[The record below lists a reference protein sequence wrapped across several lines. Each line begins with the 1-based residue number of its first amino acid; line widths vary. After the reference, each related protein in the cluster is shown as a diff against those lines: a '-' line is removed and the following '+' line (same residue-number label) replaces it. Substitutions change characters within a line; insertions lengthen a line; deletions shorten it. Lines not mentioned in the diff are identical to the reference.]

1 MQRRFAR
8 PRLSIFVAPLILVLA
23 LAFGAALAQDGDG
36 KSGFVRY
43 LESSLSTPDR
53 KVSLDGV
60 EDIFSWHPKIA
71 SITVSDSAGKW
82 LELDGV
88 ELVWTRAS
96 LLSRRL
102 DIEVLR
108 AAKVLVLRRP
118 VAPSPTAASSG
129 GMSGPPI

>member
-8 PRLSIFVAPLILVLA
+8 TRLSVFVAALILVLA
-23 LAFGAALAQDGDG
+23 LAFGAALAEDGDG
-36 KSGFVRY
+36 KSGFVQF
-43 LESSLSTPDR
+43 LERSLSTPDR

-71 SITVSDSAGKW
+71 KISVADSAGRW

-88 ELVWTRAS
+88 ELVWTRAA

-102 DIEVLR
+102 DI
-108 AAKVLVLRRP
+108 
-118 VAPSPTAASSG
+118 
-129 GMSGPPI
+129 

>member
-8 PRLSIFVAPLILVLA
+8 PRLSIFVAPLILVVA
-23 LAFGAALAQDGDG
+23 LAFGGAIAQDGDD
-36 KSGFVRY
+36 KSGFVRF

-71 SITVSDSAGKW
+71 SISVSDSAGKW

-88 ELVWTRAS
+88 ELGLTGGS
-96 LLSRRL
+96 LLCRRVE
-102 DIEVLR
+102 IARLR
-108 AAKVLVLRRP
+108 
-118 VAPSPTAASSG
+118 G
-129 GMSGPPI
+129 